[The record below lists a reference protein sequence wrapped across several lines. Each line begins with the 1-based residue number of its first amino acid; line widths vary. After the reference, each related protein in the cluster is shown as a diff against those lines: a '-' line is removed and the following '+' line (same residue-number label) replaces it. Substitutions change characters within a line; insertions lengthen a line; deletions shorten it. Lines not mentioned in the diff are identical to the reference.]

1 MKNQK
6 AVMGTKTENVNKKYI
21 PLVDLSAQY
30 VQIGDEIKG
39 TMQKVFDRGDFILGS
54 ELNDFESEFA
64 EYCGTR
70 HALGC
75 ASGTDALILA
85 CKALGIGRGDE
96 VIVPAMTFIAT
107 AFGVCLTGAKPVLV
121 DVHPDNGLI
130 DAGKIERAITSKTKA
145 ILPVHLYGQVAAMRA
160 INDIAKSHGL
170 YVIEDAAQAH
180 GAVQEG
186 QRAGSFGDIGCFS
199 FYPGKNLGA
208 YGDGGAVVFSDD
220 AIGDRFSLLRNLGS
234 KRKFHHEIEGFNS
247 RLDTIHAAA
256 LRVKLRYLD
265 RWNES
270 RRRIACRYNEKLK
283 GFGAVRL
290 TSCSE
295 GSVHHLYVIRL
306 KERDR
311 ILESLQQAGIGAGLH
326 YPLAL
331 HEHPALGHLGYSGG
345 DFPIAE
351 DWAKRCLSLPLYPEL
366 SLSDQNRVVDVLIK
380 SIAAISNLHKEKTV

>member
-1 MKNQK
+1 MGIKIEKVQK
-6 AVMGTKTENVNKKYI
+6 DYI
-21 PLVDLSAQY
+21 PLVDLAAQY
-30 VQIGDEIKG
+30 EEIGEEIKWAI
-39 TMQKVFDRGDFILGS
+39 QKVLDRGDFILGS

-85 CKALGIGRGDE
+85 CKTLGIGRGDE

-107 AFGVCLTGAKPVLV
+107 AFGVRLAGAKPVLV
-121 DVHPDNGLI
+121 DVNPDNGLI
-130 DAGKIERAITSKTKA
+130 DASKIERAITSRTKA
-145 ILPVHLYGQVAAMRA
+145 ILPVHLYGQVAPMRA
-160 INDIAKSHGL
+160 INDIAKFHGL

-186 QRAGSFGDIGCFS
+186 KRAGSFGDIGCFS

-208 YGDGGAVVFSDD
+208 YGDGGAVVFNDD

-247 RLDTIHAAA
+247 RLDTMQAAV
-256 LRVKLRYLD
+256 LRIKLRYLD

-270 RRRIACRYNEKLK
+270 RRSIAHRYTEKLS
-283 GFGAVRL
+283 GFGAVQL
-290 TSCSE
+290 TTCSE

-331 HEHPALGHLGYSGG
+331 HEHPALGQLGYSGG
-345 DFPIAE
+345 DFTVAK
-351 DWAKRCLSLPLYPEL
+351 DWARQGLSLPLYPEL
-366 SLSDQNRVVDVLIK
+366 SLSDQNRVVNVLIK
-380 SIAAISNLHKEKTV
+380 SIAANSNFHKEKSV